1 VKGKFV
7 FLAVVLCALS
17 VLAQGPSVL
26 APSGASSPAGPD
38 PTMLPKQLRDVGVD
52 QHLNRQLSL
61 DLNFRDEVGRV
72 VPLKSFFGKR
82 PVVLSLVYYDCP
94 MLCTMVL
101 NGLVRALRT
110 LKFDAGREF
119 ELVTVS
125 FDPTET
131 PVLAAA
137 KKDVYLGHYGRA
149 GAANGWHFLTGE
161 ESAIRQLTSEVGF
174 RYTYDEKTRQY
185 AHASAL
191 IVLTPDGRIARYF
204 YGIEYSGRDLRLG
217 LVEAAAGKIG
227 TVVDQVL
234 LYCFHYDPA
243 TGKYGL
249 AALNA
254 VRAGGILTVLAL
266 LCYMGI
272 MFAQEAK
279 KRRAEARGW
288 GVKT

>member
-7 FLAVVLCALS
+7 FLIIVLCELS
-17 VLAQGPSVL
+17 ALAQGPSVL
-26 APSGASSPAGPD
+26 APSGATSPGGPD
-38 PTMLPKQLRDVGVD
+38 PTTLPQQLRGVGVD

-72 VPLKSFFGKR
+72 VPLKTFFGKR

-110 LKFDAGREF
+110 LKFDPGREF

-137 KKDVYLGHYGRA
+137 KKDVYLRNYGRA

-174 RYTYDEKTRQY
+174 RYTYDEKTRQF

-191 IVLTPDGRIARYF
+191 IVLTPDGHIARYF

-227 TVVDQVL
+227 TAVDQVL

-254 VRAGGILTVLAL
+254 VRAGGVLTALAM
-266 LCYMGI
+266 LCYMCF
-272 MFAQEAK
+272 MFAQDAK
-279 KRRAEARGW
+279 KKRVNARGL
-288 GVKT
+288 GVKI

>member
-1 VKGKFV
+1 MKGKFR
-7 FLAVVLCALS
+7 FLAILLCAMGA
-17 VLAQGPSVL
+17 LAQGPSVL

-38 PTMLPKQLRDVGVD
+38 PTMLPPALRAVGID

-72 VPLKSFFGKR
+72 VPLKNFFGKR

-101 NGLVRALRT
+101 NGLVRAIRT

-125 FDPTET
+125 FDPKET
-131 PVLAAA
+131 PVLASA
-137 KKDVYLGHYGRA
+137 KKEVYLGHYGRA
-149 GAANGWHFLTGE
+149 GASNGWHFLTGE

-227 TVVDQVL
+227 TAVDQIL

-249 AALNA
+249 AAITA

-266 LCYMGI
+266 FCYMGV
-272 MFAQEAK
+272 MFAQDGK
-279 KRRAEARGW
+279 KRRAEARGL
-288 GVKT
+288 GVKI

>member
-1 VKGKFV
+1 MKGKFV
-7 FLAVVLCALS
+7 FLIIVLCELS
-17 VLAQGPSVL
+17 ALAQGPSVL
-26 APSGASSPAGPD
+26 APSGATSPGGPD
-38 PTMLPKQLRDVGVD
+38 PTTLPQQLRGVGVD

-72 VPLKSFFGKR
+72 VPLKTFFGKR

-110 LKFDAGREF
+110 LKFDPGREF

-137 KKDVYLGHYGRA
+137 KKDVYLRNYGRA

-174 RYTYDEKTRQY
+174 RYTYDEKTRQF

-191 IVLTPDGRIARYF
+191 IVLTPDGHIARYF

-227 TVVDQVL
+227 TAVDQVL

-254 VRAGGILTVLAL
+254 VRAGGVLTALAM
-266 LCYMGI
+266 LCYMCF
-272 MFAQEAK
+272 MFAQDAK
-279 KRRAEARGW
+279 KKRVNARGL
-288 GVKT
+288 GVKI